1 MNQRFIMD
9 SYTVVHN
16 EHGTDRLSSAQEHF
30 MHKRTH
36 IAAFLLGATFL
47 ASPLA
52 WAQNDTATENQGKT
66 LSTQEVKENNI
77 DRSDWIGFDEATKKL
92 KDAGYGDIILLKQT
106 GKGYFARTRDDEG
119 NFRHIY
125 IDPKGEMDIKK
136 QYTQG
141 NRRGGQHFHGERG
154 PRKGHH
160 SHHQRRH
167 QQHHQQ

>member
-30 MHKRTH
+30 MQKRTH

-52 WAQNDTATENQGKT
+52 LAQNDTATENQGKT
-66 LSTQEVKENNI
+66 LSNQEVKENNI

-92 KDAGYGDIILLKQT
+92 NDAGYGDIILLKQT

-125 IDPKGEMDIKK
+125 IDPKGEMRSEEHTSEL
-136 QYTQG
+136 QS
-141 NRRGGQHFHGERG
+141 RGHLVC
-154 PRKGHH
+154 
-160 SHHQRRH
+160 SLT
-167 QQHHQQ
+167 